1 VVYTNRRRGD
11 KLMMWILVWMQLVTN
26 QGVDYYQLG
35 TYGKAEE
42 CQMALKEAVVLVN
55 HSSETLACLEIDA
68 R

>member
-1 VVYTNRRRGD
+1 
-11 KLMMWILVWMQLVTN
+11 MMWILVWMQLVTN

-35 TYGKAEE
+35 TYGKIEE
-42 CQMALKEAVVLVN
+42 CQLALKDAVVLVN